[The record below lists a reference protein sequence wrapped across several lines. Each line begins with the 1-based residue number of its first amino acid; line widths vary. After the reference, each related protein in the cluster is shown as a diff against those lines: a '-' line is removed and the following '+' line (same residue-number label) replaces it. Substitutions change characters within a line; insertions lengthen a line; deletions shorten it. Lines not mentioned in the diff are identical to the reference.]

1 MLHALVG
8 LCLLFAFGSRVWIVL
23 PKLIDF
29 VPVPV
34 GQVDPLGGACP
45 VGFHAGETDSR
56 VFADVG
62 SSHPLTEVLE
72 SITSLLRRHSR
83 QLLDFVGQLR
93 VFRKLLID
101 GHPMR

>member
-1 MLHALVG
+1 LTRSVALV
-8 LCLLFAFGSRVWIVL
+8 
-23 PKLIDF
+23 
-29 VPVPV
+29 
-34 GQVDPLGGACP
+34 P